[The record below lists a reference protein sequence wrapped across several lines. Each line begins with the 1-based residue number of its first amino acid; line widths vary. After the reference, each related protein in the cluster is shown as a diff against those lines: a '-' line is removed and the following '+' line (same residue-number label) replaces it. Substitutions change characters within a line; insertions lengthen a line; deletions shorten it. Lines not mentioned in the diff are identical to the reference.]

1 MAESAKLKRWLPI
14 GLGALL
20 LASGWLLYRTAYPP
34 YTPPALPTPNGY
46 DGLLKAASLVAPDT
60 NSNTDSSE
68 LDVQQLASL
77 VTLNQPALALA
88 RESMR
93 QECVVALNWSA
104 DRDWLEE
111 VHLENESALVGLS
124 RAFVAAARLEKQRG
138 RPDKA
143 VPYGLDLL
151 QLANATS
158 QGGLVIDRLVA
169 GGIHYRAIHTLLE
182 LSDQLPRED
191 CLKLLK
197 NVRAT
202 PLVLELPE
210 VVYQRES
217 ALFRRI
223 NGTWRNL
230 MMTGVIRAQRQA
242 SLRQMKNSEKLHK
255 VMNVLLQTHLAL
267 RIYQLDHRQLP
278 EKLDQLIPQFFQQP
292 PLDQFSGA
300 PLRYLPK
307 SGDYLLYSVGPNGV
321 DDGGI
326 ATGDGETGD
335 ILLPVGKNTRSE

>member
-1 MAESAKLKRWLPI
+1 MAESAKLKRWLTI
-14 GLGALL
+14 GLGTLL

-34 YTPPALPTPNGY
+34 YVPPTLPTPNGY
-46 DGLLKAASLVAPDT
+46 DGLLKAASLVAPETTAD
-60 NSNTDSSE
+60 SGTDGLAAE
-68 LDVQQLASL
+68 QLVSL
-77 VTLNQPALALA
+77 ALLNQPAIALA
-88 RESMR
+88 RKSLQ
-93 QECVVALNWSA
+93 QECLVTINWSA
-104 DRDWLEE
+104 DRNWLEE
-111 VHLENESALVGLS
+111 VHLKNAESLALLS
-124 RAFVAAARLEKQRG
+124 RAFIMAAQAARGQG
-138 RPDKA
+138 RPHEA

-151 QLANATS
+151 QLANATGR
-158 QGGLVIDRLVA
+158 GGLVIDRLVA
-169 GGIHYRAIHTLLE
+169 GGIHYRAIHALLE

-223 NGTWRNL
+223 NGPWRNL

-242 SLRQMKNSEKLHK
+242 SLRQMKKSEQLHK

-267 RIYQLDHRQLP
+267 RIYQVEHQQFP
-278 EKLDQLIPQFFQQP
+278 KKLDQLVPQFFEQA
-292 PLDQFSGA
+292 PLDQFSGG
-300 PLRYLPK
+300 PLLYLPK
-307 SGDYLLYSVGPNGV
+307 SGGYLLYSVGPNGV

-326 ATGDGETGD
+326 ATADGESGD
-335 ILLPVGKNTRSE
+335 ILLSVGKTPISE